1 MKKVVIAIL
10 ASFMIF
16 SLVGCSATTARGD
29 ISDIGLYEI
38 ESENGLVYDKDTRIV
53 YYMIQNGIGDSLTGF
68 MSPYYSENGR
78 LCKYENDKI
87 VEIINDNEEESN

>member
-10 ASFMIF
+10 TSFMIF
-16 SLVGCSATTARGD
+16 SLTGCGAKTTSGD
-29 ISDIGLYEI
+29 ISDVGLCKI
-38 ESENGLVYDKDTRIV
+38 ESKDGLVYDKDTRII
-53 YYMIQNGIGDSLTGF
+53 YYMIENGIGDSLTGF

-87 VEIINDNEEESN
+87 VEIINNNEEKSN

>member
-1 MKKVVIAIL
+1 MKKAIIAIL
-10 ASFMIF
+10 MSLMVF
-16 SLVGCSATTARGD
+16 SLVGCGAKTVCGN
-29 ISDIGLYEI
+29 ISDVSLYEI

-53 YYMIQNGIGDSLTGF
+53 YYMIQNGIGDLSTGF

-87 VEIINDNEEESN
+87 VEIINDNE